1 MGSPQGNSYFKKKKL
16 WGQRWGEPLPQN
28 AHKQQKKNIPWGN
41 ARTPALQSDA
51 VTPQKKKYP
60 GVRCFTWG
68 SMFRSWLSTAAH
80 TKGRAL
86 RRGEAFAAIDN
97 YKRSCPP
104 TQIIFRWNPG
114 WTRSLGSGIKY
125 AGSGLPCNAKATS
138 REQRWR
144 AATDAV
150 QQVNL
155 TAANPTGLLMNEPG
169 WHYLDPM
176 SMPPSLTIIALNL

>member
-1 MGSPQGNSYFKKKKL
+1 
-16 WGQRWGEPLPQN
+16 
-28 AHKQQKKNIPWGN
+28 
-41 ARTPALQSDA
+41 
-51 VTPQKKKYP
+51 
-60 GVRCFTWG
+60 
-68 SMFRSWLSTAAH
+68 MFRSWLSTAAH

-104 TQIIFRWNPG
+104 TQIIFRWSPG

-144 AATDAV
+144 AATDVV